1 MTHDREIAFGPGAE
15 FRAVRRMIRRLGNVA
30 AGIGDDVALVH
41 IPRNNALAV
50 STDTSVE
57 GVHFHRAWLAPD
69 EIGFRA
75 ATAALSDLAA
85 AGATGVGIVVALTV
99 PGADRE
105 LLDGLTEGIG
115 RAARDAGV
123 LVYGGDTTRGDRLS
137 VTCTVL
143 GVVRESTP
151 RDCARAG
158 DRLYV
163 TGRLG
168 GPAAAVRAWNAG
180 EEPRAEW
187 RARFAAP
194 SARIREARW
203 LMGRGARAAI
213 DISDGLVA
221 DAGHLA
227 AASAVRIELDLD
239 RLPLVPGV
247 TPIQAAASGEE
258 YELLVASPI
267 PIDADAFQ
275 TRFGVPLTQVGAV
288 RDGNPAVRT
297 LLNGKSVT
305 VPSAGFDHFAPS

>member
-41 IPRNNALAV
+41 VPRNNAVAV

-57 GVHFHRAWLAPD
+57 NVHFRRAWLAPD
-69 EIGFRA
+69 EIGYRA

-85 AGATGVGIVVALTV
+85 AGAAGVGIVVALTV
-99 PGADRE
+99 PDNDRE
-105 LLDGLTEGIG
+105 LLDGLTDGIA
-115 RAARDAGV
+115 RAAREAGV
-123 LVYGGDTTRGDRLS
+123 LVYGGDTTRGAQLS

-143 GVVRESTP
+143 GVARESMP
-151 RDCARAG
+151 RECARAG

-163 TGRLG
+163 TGTLG

-187 RARFAAP
+187 RARFASP
-194 SARIREARW
+194 CARIREARW

-221 DAGHLA
+221 DAGHIA
-227 AASAVRIELDLD
+227 AASAVRVELQLD
-239 RLPLVPGV
+239 RLPRVAGV
-247 TPIQAAASGEE
+247 TPIEAAGSGEE

-267 PIDADAFQ
+267 PIDTEAFEA
-275 TRFGVPLTQVGAV
+275 RFGIPLTQVGV
-288 RDGNPAVRT
+288 VKDGNPSVRT
-297 LLNGKSVT
+297 SLHGRPVAVAT
-305 VPSAGFDHFAPS
+305 GGYDHFAAS

>member
-15 FRAVRRMIRRLGNVA
+15 FRAVRRIIRRLGNAA
-30 AGIGDDVALVH
+30 AGIGDDVALVRV
-41 IPRNNALAV
+41 PRDNAVAV

-57 GVHFHRAWLAPD
+57 DVHFRRAWLSPD
-69 EIGFRA
+69 EIGYRA

-85 AGATGVGIVVALTV
+85 AGAAGLGIVVALTV
-99 PGADRE
+99 PGNDRE
-105 LLDGLTEGIG
+105 LLDGLTSGIA

-137 VTCTVL
+137 ITCTVL
-143 GVVRESTP
+143 GAARESMP
-151 RDCARAG
+151 RECARAG
-158 DRLYV
+158 DRLYL

-180 EEPRAEW
+180 EEPRREW
-187 RARFAAP
+187 RERFAAP
-194 SARIREARW
+194 TARIREARW

-227 AASAVRIELDLD
+227 AASAVRVELHLEQI
-239 RLPLVPGV
+239 PLVSGV
-247 TPIQAAASGEE
+247 TPVEAASAGEE

-267 PIDADAFQ
+267 PVDVDAFSA
-275 TRFGVPLTQVGAV
+275 RFGIPLTQVGVV
-288 RDGNPAVRT
+288 RDGAPSVRALLHGRSVAVST
-297 LLNGKSVT
+297 G
-305 VPSAGFDHFAPS
+305 GFDHFAAS